1 MQPVFVKT
9 SKGYINFNYVSMV
22 QFFGSESVCVTF
34 QNDDNPL
41 WFQDPQEVS
50 LLKST
55 ISKISL
61 FDVTPDN
68 A

>member
-1 MQPVFVKT
+1 MQPVFIKT
-9 SKGYINFNYVSMV
+9 SKGYINLNYVSMV
-22 QFFGSESVCVTF
+22 QFFGSDSVCVSF
-34 QNDDNPL
+34 HNENEPL

-55 ISKISL
+55 VGKISL
-61 FDVTPDN
+61 FDITPDN